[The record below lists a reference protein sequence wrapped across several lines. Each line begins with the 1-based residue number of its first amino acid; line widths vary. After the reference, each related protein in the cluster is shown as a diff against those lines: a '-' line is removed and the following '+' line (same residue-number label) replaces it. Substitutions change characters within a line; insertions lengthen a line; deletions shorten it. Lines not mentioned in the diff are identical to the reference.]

1 MEATA
6 EVNVLPKKEHEE
18 AYPTGAAKWI
28 LVITAISCAVL
39 ELIDTTVVNV
49 SLREISGN
57 IGATTTEIAWVI
69 TAYGIAN
76 VIVIP
81 LSGMLSNLFGRRIYF
96 TASVIIFT
104 FSSLMCGLSANLWT
118 LVFWRFIQGIGGGG
132 LLSTAQSIILGAFPP
147 KETSKGMAIYG
158 VGIIIGPTVGPVL
171 GGYITDNFSW
181 HWIFFINVPIGTIA
195 AILASRHVTNL
206 PGVTRPDKID
216 WWGIVFLIIGIG
228 SLQYVLEEGGIND
241 WFESDEIIFFFITAM
256 VGLVAFVIREL
267 SIDYPAVNL
276 RLYRS
281 FNLAMGNILNVIVG
295 LILTV
300 SVFIFPL
307 FTQVSLGWTA
317 TQTGAFMIPGALA
330 TAVGMILVSKLLSKD
345 TNPKIM
351 MLTGLSFT
359 STFLILLSFSG
370 PDSSERN
377 FFWPFIL
384 RGVGM
389 AFMMMPTLTLAVA
402 GLKGKD
408 LAQATGLSNMLRQLG
423 GAIGVALINIY
434 LDNQNADV
442 RSNMVTNI
450 SDYSSLSSERIN
462 TFSQLFS
469 SAGYST
475 DEATKAANMVMDGL
489 VTKQQMLICYDHVF
503 LMLGLIVLL
512 CAPVMLLI
520 KYKKGQKLEAVSDH

>member
-1 MEATA
+1 MEAS
-6 EVNVLPKKEHEE
+6 VLKEEDI
-18 AYPTGAAKWI
+18 YPTGAAKWI
-28 LVITAISCAVL
+28 LIITAISCAVL

-69 TAYGIAN
+69 TAYSIAN

-81 LSGMLSNLFGRRIYF
+81 LSSMLSNLFGRKIYF

-104 FSSLMCGLSANLWT
+104 FSSLMCGLSTSLWT
-118 LVFWRFIQGIGGGG
+118 LVFWRFVQGLGGGG
-132 LLSTAQSIILGAFPP
+132 LLSTAQSIIIGAFPP
-147 KETSKGMAIYG
+147 KQTGTGMAIFG
-158 VGIIIGPTVGPVL
+158 LGIIIGPTIGPVL

-181 HWIFFINVPIGTIA
+181 HWIFFINVPIGFIA
-195 AILASRHVTNL
+195 AILSSKFVTNL
-206 PGVTRPDKID
+206 AGVTKPKKID
-216 WWGIVFLIIGIG
+216 WWGIIFLK
-228 SLQYVLEEGGIND
+228 D
-241 WFESDEIIFFFITAM
+241 WFESNEIIFFFITAIA
-256 VGLVAFVIREL
+256 GLVAFVIREL
-267 SIDYPAVNL
+267 AIDYPAVNL
-276 RLYRS
+276 RLYKS

-295 LILTV
+295 IILTV

-330 TAVGMILVSKLLSKD
+330 TAVGMISVSRIISKGA
-345 TNPKIM
+345 NPKIM
-351 MLTGLSFT
+351 MLIGLSFT

-370 PDSSERN
+370 PDSNSSN

-384 RGVGM
+384 RGFGM
-389 AFMMMPTLTLAVA
+389 AFMMMPVLTLAVA

-434 LDNQNADV
+434 LDRQNAEIKNNII
-442 RSNMVTNI
+442 SNV
-450 SDYSSLSSERIN
+450 SDYSSISSERLSS
-462 TFSQLFS
+462 FSQLFS

-475 DEATKAANMVMDGL
+475 DDATKAANMMMDGV
-489 VTKQQMLICYDHVF
+489 VTKQQMLLSYDHGF
-503 LMLGLIVLL
+503 MMLGMLVLL
-512 CAPVMLLI
+512 CAPVILLI
-520 KYKKGQKLEAVSDH
+520 RYKKGEKLEAVSDH

>member
-1 MEATA
+1 MEAS
-6 EVNVLPKKEHEE
+6 VLKEEDI
-18 AYPTGAAKWI
+18 YPTGATKWI
-28 LVITAISCAVL
+28 LILTAISCAVL

-69 TAYGIAN
+69 TAYSIAN

-81 LSGMLSNLFGRRIYF
+81 LSSMLSNLFGRKIYF

-104 FSSLMCGLSANLWT
+104 FSSLMCGLSNSLWT
-118 LVFWRFIQGIGGGG
+118 LVFWRFIQGLGGGG
-132 LLSTAQSIILGAFPP
+132 LLSTAQSIIIGAFPP
-147 KETSKGMAIYG
+147 KQTGTGMAIFGLG
-158 VGIIIGPTVGPVL
+158 VIIGPTIGPVL

-181 HWIFFINVPIGTIA
+181 HWIFFINVPIGFTA
-195 AILASRHVTNL
+195 AILSSKFVTNL
-206 PGVTRPDKID
+206 AGATRPKKID
-216 WWGIVFLIIGIG
+216 WWGILFLIIGIG
-228 SLQYVLEEGGIND
+228 SLQYVLEEGGIKD
-241 WFESDEIIFFFITAM
+241 WFESDEIIFFFTTAIT
-256 VGLVAFVIREL
+256 GLVAFVIREL
-267 SIDYPAVNL
+267 AIDYPAVNL
-276 RLYRS
+276 RLYKS

-295 LILTV
+295 IILTV

-330 TAVGMILVSKLLSKD
+330 TAVGMISVSRIISKG

-351 MLTGLSFT
+351 MLVGLSFT

-370 PDSSERN
+370 PDSNSSN

-384 RGVGM
+384 RGFGM

-423 GAIGVALINIY
+423 GAIGVAVINIY
-434 LDNQNADV
+434 LDRQNAEIK
-442 RSNMVTNI
+442 SNIISNVT
-450 SDYSSLSSERIN
+450 DYSSLATERLASF
-462 TFSQLFS
+462 TQLFS

-475 DEATKAANMVMDGL
+475 DDATKAANMMMDGV
-489 VTKQQMLICYDHVF
+489 VTKQQMLLSYDHGF
-503 LMLGLIVLL
+503 MMLGLLVLL
-512 CAPVMLLI
+512 CAPVILLI
-520 KYKKGQKLEAVSDH
+520 RYKKGEKLESVSDH